1 MKERMYCLPLRENV
15 SAKVV
20 GVRKTKRGYMLQGEH
35 KHKGKTLN
43 LSKVCNKAKAKEVAK
58 ELGITIAAYKE
69 KAKDKPKKAVAAAEE
84 VEEPVEEEVDITIPD
99 EDVEDPLKEEEADQ
113 KVKEI
118 VEEITDLKKEGKDE
132 ESQVIK
138 DLEKEKEYFVEV
150 KIAHAEES
158 LETEEATPVEEPA
171 VESTE
176 AVETPE
182 LEAVIPEVEQ
192 YPEGAGRV
200 IGSYTPL
207 ADFAP
212 SMHAETQD
220 GMEEF
225 ELDFKLFDRVRSHPD
240 WKDMKQFAKVHFEDG
255 GVVTVSVPH
264 FEVDHFLDLVL
275 EAQDFPTL
283 ADPET
288 GEEDFVAW
296 IERYQAEHVV
306 EKSTGISKNTL
317 ALGGTLIA
325 GLAIGLAWWNSG
337 RRKGEQ
343 MARTRAQT
351 LIGIPINWIACN
363 DYRINA
369 GPIDHLSILTWAMFM
384 DQIDPLDLPRPFQ
397 SEWAGE

>member
-43 LSKVCNKAKAKEVAK
+43 LSKVCNKAKAKEVAQK
-58 ELGITIAAYKE
+58 LGIKIAQPKE
-69 KAKDKPKKAVAAAEE
+69 KAQEEPKKVLVAAEE
-84 VEEPVEEEVDITIPD
+84 VEEEEEIDITIPD

-118 VEEITDLKKEGKDE
+118 IDEITDLKKEGKDE

-158 LETEEATPVEEPA
+158 LETEESGPEE
-171 VESTE
+171 EMTDDE
-176 AVETPE
+176 WEE
-182 LEAVIPEVEQ
+182 LVDQHRKQFGQTADLYCVGCEQLEGDCVCVGGFVSMNEEDHDAEMEAVIPEVEQ

-200 IGSYTPL
+200 IGSHAPQ

-220 GMEEF
+220 GMDEF

-240 WKDMKQFAKVHFEDG
+240 WNKIKQFAKVHFEDG

-283 ADPET
+283 TDPET

-296 IERYQAEHVV
+296 IERYQSENVV
-306 EKSTGISKNTL
+306 EKSVGISKNTL

-337 RRKGEQ
+337 RRKGE
-343 MARTRAQT
+343 
-351 LIGIPINWIACN
+351 
-363 DYRINA
+363 
-369 GPIDHLSILTWAMFM
+369 
-384 DQIDPLDLPRPFQ
+384 
-397 SEWAGE
+397 

>member
-1 MKERMYCLPLRENV
+1 MKERMYCLPIRENV

-20 GVRKTKRGYMLQGEH
+20 GVKKTKRGYMMQGEH
-35 KHKGKTLN
+35 KHKGKTMN
-43 LSKVCNKAKAKEVAK
+43 LSKVCNKAKAEEVAK
-58 ELGITIAAYKE
+58 GLGITIAPYT
-69 KAKDKPKKAVAAAEE
+69 AKVNEEPKKSKKAVVIAAEE
-84 VEEPVEEEVDITIPD
+84 EDEEIDVTIPD
-99 EDVEDPLKEEEADQ
+99 EDVEDLVEEDEANT

-118 VEEITDLKKEGKDE
+118 AGEIADLKKEGKDE
-132 ESQVIK
+132 DSQVIK

-158 LETEEATPVEEPA
+158 LEAEVEEPALEA

-176 AVETPE
+176 SLETPVME
-182 LEAVIPEVEQ
+182 PVIPEVEQ
-192 YPEGAGRV
+192 YPVGSGHV
-200 IGSYTPL
+200 IGSHAPL
-207 ADFAP
+207 ADYAP

-225 ELDFKLFDRVRSHPD
+225 ELDFKLFDRVRAHPD
-240 WKDMKQFAKVHFEDG
+240 WRNMNQFAKIHFEDG

-275 EAQDFPTL
+275 EAQEFPTF

-296 IERYQAEHVV
+296 IERYQSENVV

-325 GLAIGLAWWNSG
+325 GLAVGLAWWNS
-337 RRKGEQ
+337 RRKGE
-343 MARTRAQT
+343 
-351 LIGIPINWIACN
+351 
-363 DYRINA
+363 
-369 GPIDHLSILTWAMFM
+369 
-384 DQIDPLDLPRPFQ
+384 
-397 SEWAGE
+397 

>member
-1 MKERMYCLPLRENV
+1 MKERMYCLPIRENV

-20 GVRKTKRGYMLQGEH
+20 GVRQTKRGYMLQGEH

-58 ELGITIAAYKE
+58 KLGIKIAPPKD
-69 KAKDKPKKAVAAAEE
+69 KAKEEPKKVLVAAEE
-84 VEEPVEEEVDITIPD
+84 VEEPVKEEVDITIPD

-132 ESQVIK
+132 DSQVIK

-158 LETEEATPVEEPA
+158 LETEEATPVEESTGCSHSNKKVDNVDEQGRHTNWPYWICPDCGKDWEYDA
-171 VESTE
+171 FCPQCGKADCPEKNECGGPLAAESE
-176 AVETPE
+176 ETPE
-182 LEAVIPEVEQ
+182 MEPVIPEVEQ
-192 YPEGAGRV
+192 YPTGSGHV
-200 IGSYTPL
+200 IGSHTPE

-220 GMEEF
+220 DREEF

-240 WKDMKQFAKVHFEDG
+240 WNAVKHFAKIHFEDG

-296 IERYQAEHVV
+296 IERYQAEHAGD
-306 EKSTGISKNTL
+306 KSMGISKNTL

-325 GLAIGLAWWNSG
+325 GLAIGLAWWNSA
-337 RRKGEQ
+337 RRKGE
-343 MARTRAQT
+343 
-351 LIGIPINWIACN
+351 
-363 DYRINA
+363 
-369 GPIDHLSILTWAMFM
+369 
-384 DQIDPLDLPRPFQ
+384 
-397 SEWAGE
+397 